1 LWELQTVS
9 RIQRIQSLT
18 FECHG
23 NFHSKGNDMDAYETS
38 LQMLMNADHLT
49 LVCIVA
55 LSVIAFAFYCVKVIV
70 QLEGRTKK

>member
-1 LWELQTVS
+1 
-9 RIQRIQSLT
+9 
-18 FECHG
+18 
-23 NFHSKGNDMDAYETS
+23 MDAYETS